1 MVSEKE
7 KCVAEITH
15 YALGITHL
23 PLRIRLKPPTSYL
36 LPPTSKRGWCRD
48 PQDAG
53 LGFGAVLE
61 VVGLAGVDAEAGA
74 GL

>member
-1 MVSEKE
+1 MSEEE
-7 KCVAEITH
+7 KRKANH
-15 YALGITHL
+15 YALGITHS
-23 PLRIRLKPPTSYL
+23 PLRIPLKTSYL
-36 LPPTSKRGWCRD
+36 LPPPSERGWCRN